1 MFHWPAPHFA
11 VEAVQKFRSNV
22 VAFQLATRE
31 RRWYIVG
38 CYLAPNDILTIES
51 IVAALKEEPR
61 GAKLLG
67 ARDINTKLS
76 EPEGDRS
83 ESIS

>member
-1 MFHWPAPHFA
+1 M
-11 VEAVQKFRSNV
+11 
-22 VAFQLATRE
+22 
-31 RRWYIVG
+31 G
-38 CYLAPNDILTIES
+38 CYLAPDDILTIES
-51 IVAALKEEPR
+51 IVAALKEQPR

>member
-1 MFHWPAPHFA
+1 M
-11 VEAVQKFRSNV
+11 
-22 VAFQLATRE
+22 
-31 RRWYIVG
+31 G
-38 CYLAPNDILTIES
+38 CYLTPDDILTIES
-51 IVAALKEEPR
+51 IVAALKEQPR